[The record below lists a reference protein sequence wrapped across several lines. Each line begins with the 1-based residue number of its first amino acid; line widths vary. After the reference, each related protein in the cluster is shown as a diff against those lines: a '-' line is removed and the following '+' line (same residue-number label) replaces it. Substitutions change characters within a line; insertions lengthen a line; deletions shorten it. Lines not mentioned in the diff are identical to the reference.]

1 MLGGLMRGASGA
13 FLRGALGT
21 ATQAIQQV
29 NLDDQEQIENKVA
42 GYGDAYKTYQ
52 TGLKAY
58 EKERD
63 TISDVANALAA
74 QDPEYV
80 KDMDASQLE
89 GLAQSLILRSGEE
102 NVGKVLDYFMQ
113 NRHKLTPVAA
123 PATPTVT
130 AADTQTDAA
139 MAPASAPADD
149 RSFLNKI
156 FTGQSEDEIKDAAA
170 KKLGISREQYDIVM
184 AGKVPTVD
192 DPSMMLKMRQDG
204 KFSKIIT
211 DRHQKVMDV
220 ITDDDFLNATLTLPD
235 GKKVTGQDFAGTLL
249 DTYNNYEL
257 HGGDGAS
264 LMRMQQFALTQVM
277 PKKARDMFEF
287 HKTNINKITAALASN
302 KFKDPSVKTKLE
314 EISNNIFT
322 MAVDSKNP
330 GFSSTANANKLN
342 SYVLDGLKLVGLE
355 EQSGGK
361 PTETVQYKQLD
372 KSITNIMTKFNSDTA
387 GPPVNDEVA
396 QEMLGLRQ
404 RLTDA
409 ATGPN
414 PIEDMNALFGDVE
427 RLMNSFSEPAS
438 SEGNKKLPYF
448 IDIVKRLPQYQHL
461 NEEAIAEVA
470 GSLMVANGNG
480 IFDSDENGTFFMAP
494 LTGNQVG
501 APTKVYID
509 TVVSGGMT
517 TKASG
522 KQINEDT
529 KKIFDNNNDF
539 NAGAA
544 LYMGVEKNPLVFTAF
559 GAMSVAGQ
567 TYADVIGHFT
577 NANIGPAYN
586 RYFNAAEQAEVRRKA
601 IAMVGSAKDRLFDD
615 PRLSDQDLR
624 LVLKFIAVLGEDGR
638 GMSTGST
645 EALAALQGLQ
655 VALLKDNAA
664 RMYRS
669 KGYASS
675 PQKILPSNHSGTELL
690 AGSFYGEDGKFKADG
705 SMASILYQ
713 QVANGYGIQIKTKD
727 EITAMSQ
734 ADRETYGNSM
744 AFITDMVNAAL
755 HDVKTHYIYGQTPD
769 RASLV
774 DMGEISDQAD
784 GTQVLNVKDATGRT
798 TTYTIQSLEAA
809 KAEAKAR
816 RGS

>member
-1 MLGGLMRGASGA
+1 M
-13 FLRGALGT
+13 
-21 ATQAIQQV
+21 
-29 NLDDQEQIENKVA
+29 D
-42 GYGDAYKTYQ
+42 
-52 TGLKAY
+52 
-58 EKERD
+58 
-63 TISDVANALAA
+63 SD
-74 QDPEYV
+74 
-80 KDMDASQLE
+80 QLE
-89 GLAQSLILRSGEE
+89 GLAQSLILRSGQE
-102 NVGKVLDYFMQ
+102 NVGKVLDYFMEH
-113 NRHKLTPVAA
+113 RHKLTPVAA

-130 AADTQTDAA
+130 VADTQTDAA

-438 SEGNKKLPYF
+438 SEGNKKL
-448 IDIVKRLPQYQHL
+448 
-461 NEEAIAEVA
+461 
-470 GSLMVANGNG
+470 
-480 IFDSDENGTFFMAP
+480 MAP